1 MVEVV
6 AVGSEAELLPDHS
19 ELLVYIPA
27 LKSLLTVGHFVLIY
41 TERPDGMNERLIG
54 QLLF

>member
-6 AVGSEAELLPDHS
+6 AVGSEAELLPDHC

-27 LKSLLTVGHFVLIY
+27 LKSLLTVGHFVLID
-41 TERPDGMNERLIG
+41 TERPDGMNERLLG